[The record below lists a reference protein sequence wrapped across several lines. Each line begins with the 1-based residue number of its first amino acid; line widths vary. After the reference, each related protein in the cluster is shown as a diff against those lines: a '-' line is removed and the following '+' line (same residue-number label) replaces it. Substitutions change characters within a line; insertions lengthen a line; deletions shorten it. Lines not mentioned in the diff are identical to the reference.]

1 MTEDDVRAFYD
12 DLAAGN
18 FTGLGER
25 LAEDVWFEFPG
36 SRFGARVEGR
46 RKVVVFLRQNQRLF
60 DGGLRFDIAWA
71 GVCGDRAIAQWTNA
85 GRTKTGKDYAN
96 RGMTVFHTT
105 DGMITGIEDYLDTEV
120 LSTTWPAEAGPA

>member
-12 DLAAGN
+12 DLAAGE
-18 FTGLGER
+18 FKGLGDR

-60 DGGLRFDIAWA
+60 DGGLTFDVKWA
-71 GVCGDRAIAQWTNA
+71 CVSGDRAVAQWTNF

-96 RGMTVFHTT
+96 RGMTVFHLA
-105 DGMITGIEDYLDTEV
+105 DGEITGIEDYLDTEI
-120 LSTTWPAEAGPA
+120 LKDTWPE